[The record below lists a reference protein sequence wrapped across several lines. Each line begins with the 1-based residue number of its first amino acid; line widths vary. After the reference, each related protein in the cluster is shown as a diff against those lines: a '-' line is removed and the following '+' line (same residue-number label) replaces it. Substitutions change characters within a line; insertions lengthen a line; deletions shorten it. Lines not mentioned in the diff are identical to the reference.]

1 MKHLFIIGT
10 GAVWTCVALGISAAF
25 GLPSEEALRVVPT
38 FLTAGVA
45 TSYAVTF
52 QFRRHFVLPAVRKK
66 CWLPFATIATGV
78 SIWSTLLFCAAAVSS
93 LVNGR
98 QDLFDGYGHLL
109 GTALLITLTVGLP
122 ITYPLAYGTQLLIA
136 RYAAPKSHP

>member
-10 GAVWTCVALGISAAF
+10 GAVWTGVALGISAAF
-25 GLPSEEALRVVPT
+25 GLPSEEAFRVVPT

-52 QFRRHFVLPAVRKK
+52 LFRRHFVLPAARKK
-66 CWLPFATIATGV
+66 YWLPFATIATGV
-78 SIWSTLLFCAAAVSS
+78 AIWSTLLYGAAAVSS

-98 QDLFDGYGHLL
+98 QDLFDGYGHFL
-109 GTALLITLTVGLP
+109 GTALLITFTVGLP
-122 ITYPLAYGTQLLIA
+122 ITYPLAYGTQLAIA
-136 RYAAPKSHP
+136 RYAPPKVSR